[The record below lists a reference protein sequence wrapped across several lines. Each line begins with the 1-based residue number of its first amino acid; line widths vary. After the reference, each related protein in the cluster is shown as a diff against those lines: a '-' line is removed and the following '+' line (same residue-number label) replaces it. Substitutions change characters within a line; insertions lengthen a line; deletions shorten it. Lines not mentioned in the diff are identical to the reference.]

1 MGLFQVFDVLKGEN
15 LHGLELDD
23 LTGMVEWEDCDGIRL
38 WEMVGEHMGDIG
50 EGLLMLEKDKE
61 VLMNM
66 EIDTEIALDR

>member
-1 MGLFQVFDVLKGEN
+1 
-15 LHGLELDD
+15 
-23 LTGMVEWEDCDGIRL
+23 
-38 WEMVGEHMGDIG
+38 MVGEHMGDIG